1 MVEEVEKVAVPV
13 GERIRE
19 ARHRQGLSQAVLADK
34 LGIDQSEISRIES
47 GERQVKDTNKQALAD
62 ILDENIMNLFF

>member
-1 MVEEVEKVAVPV
+1 MTVPV

-19 ARHRQGLSQAVLADK
+19 ARRRQGLSQVALANK

-62 ILDENIMNLFF
+62 ILDEDIMNLFFS

>member
-1 MVEEVEKVAVPV
+1 MAVPV

-34 LGIDQSEISRIES
+34 LGFDQSEISRIES

>member
-1 MVEEVEKVAVPV
+1 MAVPV

>member
-1 MVEEVEKVAVPV
+1 MTVPV